1 MSAPTAPTAP
11 TTEPSTS
18 IPMDEL
24 LLALKA
30 LPAADLFKLMKTAIT
45 EAEKKSKQLASRKET
60 AAKAPKKLGS
70 MPKGPV
76 PAQLKKPRAWVD
88 FTLKHARENG
98 WESFTIVHHIK
109 DKETKTIISEEQIT
123 MPASI
128 LHNGSHIYE
137 DSINEKTPAGRQ
149 MISKEAMSLSKQR
162 KEAAHATYA
171 EFEAQYEAEDS
182 DDTKSETS
190 ATTSSTTA
198 SKTVVKKTAA
208 EKEAEKAQKAAEK
221 AAEKERKQ
229 QEKAEEKATKAAE
242 KEAEKEKKRL
252 EKEAEKA
259 QKAAAKSSKGSDSE
273 SSATATTAAAPQPAK
288 KVVVKKKP
296 VNATV

>member
-1 MSAPTAPTAP
+1 MSTPTAATIIEPT
-11 TTEPSTS
+11 TS

-24 LLALKA
+24 LLSLKA
-30 LPAADLFKLMKTAIT
+30 LPAADLFKLMKSAIA
-45 EAEKKSKQLASRKET
+45 EAEKKSKQTTSRKET
-60 AAKAPKKLGS
+60 ATRAVKKSGS
-70 MPKGPV
+70 MPKGTV
-76 PAQLKKPRAWVD
+76 PNQLKKPRAWVD

-98 WESFTIVHHIK
+98 WEAFTIVQKIK
-109 DKETKTIISEEQIT
+109 DKETKAVISEEQIA

-128 LHNGSHIYE
+128 LHNGIHIYE
-137 DSINEKTPAGRQ
+137 DSINEKTPNGRQ

-162 KEAAHATYA
+162 KETHHTTYA
-171 EFEAQYEAEDS
+171 EFEAQYTAEDS
-182 DDTKSETS
+182 DDAKSETS
-190 ATTSSTTA
+190 ATTSSTKA

-259 QKAAAKSSKGSDSE
+259 AKVAKTAKGSKGSDSD
-273 SSATATTAAAPQPAK
+273 SISPPPAAK

-296 VNATV
+296 VAAAV